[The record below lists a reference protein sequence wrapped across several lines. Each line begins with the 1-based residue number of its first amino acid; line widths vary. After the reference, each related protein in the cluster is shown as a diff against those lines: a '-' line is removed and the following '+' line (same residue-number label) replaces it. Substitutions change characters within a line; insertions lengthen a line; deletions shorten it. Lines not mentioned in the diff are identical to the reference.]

1 MLNYNLK
8 TKYIMFIINN
18 YILLIIILIVFNQSP
33 VLLDVILTLAKFNFN
48 HFVMCLSK

>member
-1 MLNYNLK
+1 
-8 TKYIMFIINN
+8 MFIINN

-33 VLLDVILTLAKFNFN
+33 VLLCKIVILTLAKFNFN